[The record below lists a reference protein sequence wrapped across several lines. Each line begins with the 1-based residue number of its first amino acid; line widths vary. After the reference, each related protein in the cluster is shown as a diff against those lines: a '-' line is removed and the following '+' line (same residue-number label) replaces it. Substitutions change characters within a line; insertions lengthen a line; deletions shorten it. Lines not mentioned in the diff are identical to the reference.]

1 MPPPRHTMK
10 RPVRKP
16 VPRLLFAVLG
26 AGMWLLARALLPG
39 GSSLANSFF
48 SVLSILP
55 TAALTV
61 LLVPGAV
68 NRWSARGLRWS
79 FYTPRAALMVPLFLL
94 FKAGV
99 TASNDSPRA
108 VMLTIAS
115 LLLYALHEELVFR
128 LFLADSLS
136 IGGRF
141 GVGTLLSSVLFTVV
155 HLDNPFSD
163 PLGMV
168 NIFLAG
174 IGLCLL
180 RMMGGGLYGAVL
192 AHFLWNAGIGV
203 FMGFGVSGYTFPAL
217 WRPLVDSGAFGPE
230 ASPFLTV
237 ILAGMVTAGVLA
249 LRRRCRLV

>member
-1 MPPPRHTMK
+1 
-10 RPVRKP
+10 
-16 VPRLLFAVLG
+16 
-26 AGMWLLARALLPG
+26 MWLLSRMLLPA
-39 GSSLANSFF
+39 GSSLESSFF

-55 TAALTV
+55 TAVLTLFLV
-61 LLVPGAV
+61 PRAANRWKTGGLHWSIITPAAALLVPLVLLLQAGVVASTDAAGAV
-68 NRWSARGLRWS
+68 
-79 FYTPRAALMVPLFLL
+79 FLTL
-94 FKAGV
+94 LA
-99 TASNDSPRA
+99 
-108 VMLTIAS
+108 
-115 LLLYALHEELVFR
+115 LLLYAVHEELVFR

-136 IGGRF
+136 LNGRF

-180 RMMGGGLYGAVL
+180 RAMGGGLTGSVL

-203 FMGFGVSGYTFPAL
+203 FMGFGVSGYSFPAL
-217 WRPLVDSGAFGPE
+217 CRPAVDMGAFGPE

-237 ILAGMVTAGVLA
+237 ILAGLVAAGLVA
-249 LRRRCRLV
+249 LRRRPELV

>member
-1 MPPPRHTMK
+1 MK
-10 RPVRKP
+10 RPVLKP

-26 AGMWLLARALLPG
+26 AGLWLLVRMLLPG
-39 GSSLANSFF
+39 GSSLSSSFF

-61 LLVPGAV
+61 LMVPRAA
-68 NRWSARGLRWS
+68 NRWSTRGLRWS
-79 FYTPRAALMVPLFLL
+79 FLTTTAALLVPLVLL
-94 FKAGV
+94 LKAGV
-99 TASNDSPRA
+99 TASNDTAWA
-108 VMLTIAS
+108 VALTLLA

-136 IGGRF
+136 LNGRF

-155 HLDNPFSD
+155 HLDNPFPD

-180 RMMGGGLYGAVL
+180 RAMGGGLTGAVL

-203 FMGFGVSGYTFPAL
+203 FMGYGVSGYTFPAFF
-217 WRPLVDSGAFGPE
+217 RPAVESGAFGPE

-237 ILAGMVTAGVLA
+237 ILAGLVAAGFVA
-249 LRRRCRLV
+249 LRRGPRLV